1 VISLGDPPGATRPG
15 WRELTVIDDRP
26 PGWYRDPDNARQHR
40 YWTGETWIVAQAGH
54 AELLEVAE
62 QQ

>member
-1 VISLGDPPGATRPG
+1 
-15 WRELTVIDDRP
+15 VIDDRP